1 MLKDTG
7 IKGGIEVKVFD
18 AHCDVLYKLWLNPN
32 LNFEYAQELHANLER
47 LKRGHSKV
55 QLMALYIPEEVN
67 YENRFEVALEMVH
80 LFHEK
85 VLNAHK
91 EVKQVRTKRDIENLK
106 DGEIG
111 LMLSLEGCDA
121 IGTSL
126 TRLRTLF
133 HLGVKSVG
141 LTWNYGNAVADGI
154 LEPRGAGLSLFGKQV
169 VEENNLFKVW
179 TDVSHLSVKGFWD
192 VLEVADFP
200 IASHSNSISLC
211 KHPRNLSDEQIKALI
226 DKDSMMGINFVPYFL
241 SEREEATIS
250 DVLRHL
256 DYICALGGENNVG
269 FGSDFDGI
277 SSTVVGLE
285 DFSKYDTLIEELSK
299 HYSNGQVEK
308 FIYQNFMN
316 HLPE

>member
-1 MLKDTG
+1 M
-7 IKGGIEVKVFD
+7 KVFD
-18 AHCDVLYKLWLNPN
+18 AHCDVLYKLWMNPN
-32 LNFEYAQELHANLER
+32 LDFENDPQLHTNLNR
-47 LKRGHSKV
+47 LKEGQGKV

-67 YENRFEVALEMVH
+67 YENRFEVALEMVN

-85 VLNAHK
+85 VLSVHK
-91 EVKQVRTKRDIENLK
+91 EVKQVKTKKDIEKLG
-106 DGEIG
+106 DDDIG
-111 LMLSLEGCDA
+111 VMLALEGCDA

-141 LTWNYGNAVADGI
+141 LTWNYSNAVADGI
-154 LEPRGAGLSLFGKQV
+154 LEPRGAGLSLFGRKV
-169 VEENNLFKVW
+169 VEENNRFKVW

-192 VLEVADFP
+192 VLELAEYP

-211 KHPRNLSDEQIKALI
+211 NHPRNLADDQIKALI
-226 DKDSMMGINFVPYFL
+226 EKDSMIGINFVPYFL
-241 SEREEATIS
+241 SEKEQATIK
-250 DVLRHL
+250 DVLNHL
-256 DYICALGGENNVG
+256 EYICALGGENNVG

-285 DFSKYDTLIEELSK
+285 NYSKYETLIEVLLK
-299 HYSNGQVEK
+299 HYSSVQVEK
-308 FIYQNFMN
+308 FIYQNFLN